1 MIMMKDKD
9 TFVYKCLEILKRP
22 EVKIEIK
29 DFLRPIIDLI
39 LQEIYPYI
47 YLSMLFVIISFL
59 LILAIFI
66 LLLRNTSFT
75 LNFK

>member
-1 MIMMKDKD
+1 MKDV
-9 TFVYKCLEILKRP
+9 FLYKCLEILKRP
-22 EVKIEIK
+22 EVKSEIK
-29 DFLRPIIDLI
+29 DFLRPLIDLI

-66 LLLRNTSFT
+66 LLFRNSQFII
-75 LNFK
+75 NSK

>member
-1 MIMMKDKD
+1 MKDV
-9 TFVYKCLEILKRP
+9 FLYKCLEILKRQ
-22 EVKIEIK
+22 EVKSQIK
-29 DFLRPIIDLI
+29 DFLRPLIDLI

-66 LLLRNTSFT
+66 LLLRNSQFII
-75 LNFK
+75 NSK

>member
-1 MIMMKDKD
+1 MKDV
-9 TFVYKCLEILKRP
+9 FLYKCLEIIKRP
-22 EVKIEIK
+22 EVKSEIK
-29 DFLRPIIDLI
+29 DFLRPLIDLI

-66 LLLRNTSFT
+66 LLLRNSQFII
-75 LNFK
+75 NSK

>member
-1 MIMMKDKD
+1 MKDV
-9 TFVYKCLEILKRP
+9 FLYKCLEILKRP
-22 EVKIEIK
+22 EVKSEIK
-29 DFLRPIIDLI
+29 DFLRPLIDLI

-66 LLLRNTSFT
+66 LLLRNCQIIINS
-75 LNFK
+75 N